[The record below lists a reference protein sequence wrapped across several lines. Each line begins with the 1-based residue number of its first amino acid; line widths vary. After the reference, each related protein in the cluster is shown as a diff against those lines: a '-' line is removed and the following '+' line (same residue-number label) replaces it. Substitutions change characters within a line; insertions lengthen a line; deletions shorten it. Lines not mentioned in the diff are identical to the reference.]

1 MAATTPLLAGR
12 TALVT
17 GATSGI
23 GLETARALARL
34 GALVIVVA
42 RDARRGQAVVDEV
55 ARAGQAA
62 ELEVIDMGSFSAVRQ
77 GAARVAARHRALEI
91 LINNAG
97 IVTRTREVS
106 PDGHELTWAT
116 NFLGAFLLT
125 RRLAPLLARAGAP
138 RVVNVSS
145 EAHRRARMHWDDLE
159 LVHGFRGYRAYAQSK
174 LALVLFT
181 RELARREPT
190 LAVNAVHP
198 GVIATRIWRAAPLP
212 ISWLLAAVLPSA
224 KGGARPVV
232 RLASAPELGRVTG
245 RYFDKLR
252 EVTPGVGALPAADAA
267 RLWEIAERATSGAPA
282 AGPA

>member
-1 MAATTPLLAGR
+1 MATTTLVTGQ

-34 GALVIVVA
+34 GALVVVVA
-42 RDARRGQAVVDEV
+42 RDARRGQAVVDEL
-55 ARAGQAA
+55 AHAGQRA
-62 ELEVIDMGSFSAVRQ
+62 ELEVIDMGSFAAVRH
-77 GAARVAARHRALEI
+77 GAARIAARHRSLDI
-91 LINNAG
+91 LINNAA
-97 IVTRTREVS
+97 IVTRRREVS
-106 PDGHELTWAT
+106 PEGHELTWAT

-125 RRLAPLLARAGAP
+125 RLLASLLARAAAP

-145 EAHRRARMHWDDLE
+145 EAHRHARMHWDDLE

-181 RELARREPT
+181 RELARREPG

-212 ISWLLAAVLPSA
+212 ITWLLAAVLPSA
-224 KGGARPVV
+224 KQGARPVV
-232 RLASAPELGRVTG
+232 RLATAPELARVTG
-245 RYFDKLR
+245 RYFDKLQ
-252 EVTPGVGALPAADAA
+252 EVTPGLGALPAADAV
-267 RLWEIAERATSGAPA
+267 RLWEIAERATTSP
-282 AGPA
+282 